1 MRTVEPQAA
10 AELLRPVRF
19 ASNRF
24 VYCRSNLGADGPH
37 VPMALGIQAKLEP
50 GLQADLAVSAYAE
63 ALG

>member
-1 MRTVEPQAA
+1 MC
-10 AELLRPVRF
+10 PVRF
-19 ASNRF
+19 RPRRF
-24 VYCRSNLGADGPH
+24 AYCTNNLGADGPH